1 MTLQKE
7 LFRKAARLAATAAIL
22 SWLIGGC
29 SASNDKASSSEQLA
43 IAEAKPSSGAN
54 MGAATAD
61 VNAKVVNT
69 SQPADAQQTGSGFNG
84 LAAEGS
90 DAMSRKIMYKAQ
102 LTMQVEVYSE
112 SQKAIQD
119 VVQRSGGYVLQFN
132 ESETA
137 SEKSGMFVIKVP
149 ANGFQSLLTELERLH
164 PMKQKNIQ
172 GQDVTEEFVDLT
184 ARLKARQAVES
195 RLLDFMKEAKK
206 TDELIQ
212 FSNELGKVQEEIER
226 IKGRM
231 RYLEQNV
238 DHSTIELR
246 VFQRIGST
254 ELIQAK
260 DRGPLFQRAAAA
272 LNGTTA
278 VLSVIAQWAVVIV
291 AGALP
296 VLVIAV
302 ILGGL
307 LWLVRLRRRRKL
319 AEIRKQ
325 LNEDHPPS
333 SSSQDH

>member
-7 LFRKAARLAATAAIL
+7 LFRRAARLAAAAAML
-22 SWLIGGC
+22 SWLISGC
-29 SASNDKASSSEQLA
+29 SASSDKASSEQLA
-43 IAEAKPSSGAN
+43 VAEAKPSSAAN
-54 MGAATAD
+54 AGAAAD
-61 VNAKVVNT
+61 GNAKAVNT
-69 SQPADAQQTGSGFNG
+69 SQPADLQRTGSGFTG

-90 DAMSRKIMYKAQ
+90 DALTRKIMYKAQ
-102 LTMQVEVYSE
+102 LTMQVEVYAE
-112 SQKAIQD
+112 SQRAIQE

-137 SEKSGMFVIKVP
+137 TEKNGMFVIKVP
-149 ANGFQSLLTELERLH
+149 ANGFQSLLTELEKLH
-164 PMKQKNIQ
+164 PLKQKNIQ

-212 FSNELGKVQEEIER
+212 YSNELGKVQEEIER

-238 DHSTIELR
+238 DYSTIELR
-246 VFQRIGST
+246 VYQRIGST

-278 VLSVIAQWAVVIV
+278 VLSVIAQWVVVIV

-296 VLVIAV
+296 VLMIAV

-307 LWLVRLRRRRKL
+307 FWLVRVRRSRKL

-325 LNEDHPPS
+325 LTEDAPPPPS
-333 SSSQDH
+333 SGDH